1 MQNRAAHIRSAEFY
15 IEGPGAR
22 VGEGLAPADRRGERV
37 YSLRPVTGR
46 TQSSLKTE
54 ILLVGRPELTFFGLY
69 WALAIQLSPERTRDS
84 VFISGRGRDPLSRN
98 NQPSQ
103 PWCPPG
109 RGEREL
115 KRAGSA
121 GCPTTN
127 LLDPGSRARAGR
139 ERYGKCCSEPI
150 SGTEGRPPVL

>member
-1 MQNRAAHIRSAEFY
+1 MAESYAPSSTTPNGKFRSRWSALHI
-15 IEGPGAR
+15 ILGGQWP
-22 VGEGLAPADRRGERV
+22 EGLSPADRRGERV
-37 YSLRPVTGR
+37 FSLRPVTGR

-103 PWCPPG
+103 PWCPPE

-139 ERYGKCCSEPI
+139 ERDGKCCS
-150 SGTEGRPPVL
+150 